1 MGYKS
6 RNREIADELTK
17 QIDTGIFQPG
27 CRMPPEREL
36 ASQFD
41 VSRVVIRHAQIVLQ
55 ERGLIEVKIGSG
67 MFVLEDYRPNLYSKG
82 KFDLL
87 QLTEARSVIAVET
100 ATLAAPIITDQDIKK
115 LQSFVEIIAS
125 NENIQ
130 TRVEAYADFHNI
142 IASATNNHVI
152 ILVAESLW
160 KLRTEVTQLRS
171 FLLRNN
177 QQICADYLSVI
188 DAFKHRNST
197 TARSVMKAHFMSLI
211 ESLLEWSEEQAYEEI
226 KRKTFEKRSRFIDA
240 WQTA

>member
-1 MGYKS
+1 MS
-6 RNREIADELTK
+6 TK
-17 QIDTGIFQPG
+17 LG
-27 CRMPPEREL
+27 
-36 ASQFD
+36 A
-41 VSRVVIRHAQIVLQ
+41 HH
-55 ERGLIEVKIGSG
+55 
-67 MFVLEDYRPNLYSKG
+67 
-82 KFDLL
+82 
-87 QLTEARSVIAVET
+87 
-100 ATLAAPIITDQDIKK
+100 
-115 LQSFVEIIAS
+115 FVEIIAS

-130 TRVEAYADFHNI
+130 TRMEAYANFHNM

-188 DAFKHRNST
+188 DAFEHRNST

-226 KRKTFEKRSRFIDA
+226 KRKTFKKRSRFMN
-240 WQTA
+240 T

>member
-6 RNREIADELTK
+6 RYREIADELTK

-197 TARSVMKAHFMSLI
+197 TARSVMKAHFISLI

-226 KRKTFEKRSRFIDA
+226 KRKTFEKRSRFMN
-240 WQTA
+240 T